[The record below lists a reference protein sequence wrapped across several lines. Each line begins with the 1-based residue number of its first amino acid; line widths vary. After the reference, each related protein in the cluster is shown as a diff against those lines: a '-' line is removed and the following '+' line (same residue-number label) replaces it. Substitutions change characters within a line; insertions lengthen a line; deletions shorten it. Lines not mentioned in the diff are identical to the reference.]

1 MIVQQPIKSSP
12 YRKIPFGEVSID
24 KTVRADSSILIKSR
38 VPLQAHPYRMT
49 ERLLHWAE
57 HRPHQVFIGQ
67 RDSAGIWWTYTYQ
80 QTHTIVRSIAQYLL
94 NAGLSEKKPIAILSE
109 NSVEHAMLA
118 LAALHAGIPYSPITP
133 AYSLRSKDFEKLRHV
148 ISLLTPG
155 LIFVSDG
162 KKYERALQAVA
173 GDAEVVIVN
182 YRPDDIHATL
192 YQDIVKTTPT
202 AAVDRAYQAITPET
216 IAKILF
222 TSGSTG
228 LPKGVINT
236 HGNISTNWQQITQTF
251 PFMADAFEIIDWLP
265 WNHTFGGNHN
275 FGLTLYNGGTLYL
288 DEGNPTPAGIKATVA
303 NLREIAPTVYF
314 NVPKGFGELVEYLQK
329 DIKLREKFF
338 SRLQLLF
345 YAGAGMPQHTWD
357 ALERLALETVG
368 ERIIMATGLG
378 CTESSPSALFST
390 RPDGFAGLLGLPV
403 PGLELKLVPV
413 DGKLEARYK
422 GGNITPGYW
431 KNEQATQQAYDEEG
445 FYKSG
450 DALKFVDADHVEE
463 GLLFD
468 GRLAEDFKLDTGTW
482 VNVGKLRT
490 DLLAAGNGLIHDAV
504 ITGHDQG
511 FVGAILF
518 PEVEVCKKQFG
529 LSSEINL
536 TEIAAMPVFKQA
548 IQEVLL
554 ELAKKSTGSATL
566 IKRALLANFTLS
578 LDAGELTDKGSVNQK
593 QVLKNHPEC
602 IRLLYQPALTPLVVE
617 VDIQKTINL

>member
-1 MIVQQPIKSSP
+1 MIVQHHLKDTP
-12 YRKIPFGEVSID
+12 YRKVPFGEVSID
-24 KTVRADSSILIKSR
+24 KTVKADGSLLLKSNI
-38 VPLQAHPYRMT
+38 PLQAHPHRMT

-57 HRPHQVFIGQ
+57 HRSNQVFIGQ
-67 RDSAGIWWTYTYQ
+67 RDTAGIWWTYTYQ
-80 QTHTIVRSIAQYLL
+80 QTLTIVRSIAQYLL
-94 NAGLSEKKPIAILSE
+94 NANLSEKRPIAILSE
-109 NSVEHAMLA
+109 NSVEHAMVA
-118 LAALHAGIPYSPITP
+118 LAALHVGIPYSPITP
-133 AYSLRSKDFEKLRHV
+133 AYSLRSKDFEKLKHV
-148 ISLLTPG
+148 INLLTPG

-182 YRPDDIHATL
+182 YRPDNIHATL

-202 AAVDRAYQAITPET
+202 VSVDRAYQAIMPET

-275 FGLTLYNGGTLYL
+275 FGLTLYNGGTMYL

-303 NLREIAPTVYF
+303 NLREISPTVYF
-314 NVPKGFGELVEYLQK
+314 NVPKGFGELIGYLRK
-329 DIKLREKFF
+329 DRSLREKFF

-345 YAGAGMPQHTWD
+345 YAGAGMPQHVWD
-357 ALERLALETVG
+357 ALESLALETVG
-368 ERIIMATGLG
+368 ERIIIATGLG

-422 GGNITPGYW
+422 GGNITQGYW
-431 KNEQATQQAYDEEG
+431 KNEQASRQAYDEEG

-450 DALKFVDADHVEE
+450 DALKFVDPDHVEE

-504 ITGHDQG
+504 ITGHDQQ
-511 FVGAILF
+511 FVGAIIF
-518 PEVEVCKKQFG
+518 PDIEVCKKQLR
-529 LSSEINL
+529 LSSDTNLQEIVAN
-536 TEIAAMPVFKQA
+536 PSFKQVMHG
-548 IQEVLL
+548 VLTV
-554 ELAKKSTGSATL
+554 LAKRNTGSTTL
-566 IKRALLANFTLS
+566 IKRALLADFTLS

-593 QVLKNHPEC
+593 QVLKNYPEC
-602 IRLLYQPALTPLVVE
+602 IRLLYQPALTSLVLE
-617 VDIQKTINL
+617 ANP